1 MTGWRLF
8 RAKLRE
14 RPWAALGGL
23 LADYLTFVAMVVF
36 FVLLW
41 GLRRP
46 ISLVERVSGRAVRA
60 TIIDA
65 IARVAHG

>member
-8 RAKLRE
+8 LAKLRV

-23 LADYLTFVAMVVF
+23 VVDYLTFVAMVVF

-46 ISLVERVSGRAVRA
+46 VSLAERVTGRGVRRPLIRAV
-60 TIIDA
+60 
-65 IARVAHG
+65 ARVAHG